1 VGSHGGVATADQQ
14 LVFSHSWSDSSIPT
28 LSQQLNS
35 HAQRRARGAMLS
47 ASAAQLIYVAAF
59 GALVLGLGGVITTS
73 VVLGTPAASTM
84 AMMGHIVVA
93 DAGSTHT
100 GDTCPAGTFNALH
113 RA

>member
-1 VGSHGGVATADQQ
+1 VGSHGGVATANQQ
-14 LVFSHSWSDSSIPT
+14 LCNFSHMLRGQIPASK
-28 LSQQLNS
+28 LQLKFTCMLIG
-35 HAQRRARGAMLS
+35 ARGAMLS

-100 GDTCPAGTFNALH
+100 GDT
-113 RA
+113 

>member
-1 VGSHGGVATADQQ
+1 
-14 LVFSHSWSDSSIPT
+14 
-28 LSQQLNS
+28 
-35 HAQRRARGAMLS
+35 MLS

-100 GDTCPAGTFNALH
+100 GECPADIQCPPQSLKCLDCVTAARPECALVTRELRCDELAISRVTVVAACH
-113 RA
+113 NER